1 MAKVT
6 GPFLSLEAYGTL
18 AGVLTAQRRPGRPS
32 MYRRT
37 SPGYRRAKGQHR
49 RRVIWRFAAR
59 AWRLLTDGQVLA
71 YNAQAAGRQQSG
83 FNLFVSQYCRAE
95 AWPDAVAWALVGL

>member
-18 AGVLTAQRRPGRPS
+18 AGVLTAQRRPGKQS
-32 MYRRT
+32 VYRRT

-49 RRVIWRFAAR
+49 RRVIWRFAGK
-59 AWRLLTDGQVLA
+59 AWSLLTGVQQLA
-71 YNAQAAGRQQSG
+71 YDVRAVGRSQSG
-83 FNLFVSQYCRAE
+83 FNLFVSEYARGV
-95 AWPDAVAWALVGL
+95 AWPDAVAWQLVGL